1 MKFDPLIINL
11 SLPKTSSSSLKDF
24 CSEYVSATHESW
36 HSGLTV
42 AIIEYFQQRY
52 DITSLLNYYTLRD
65 IALEHKV
72 DSSTFNHFIA
82 ADLVKSR
89 SNSVFIYIYRDP
101 ISWISSFLNMWLS
114 FYYIHKHNLDNS
126 TNLTSSVSWINWIN
140 DYSTL
145 YSSHL
150 NTSLVHQCSLDLFD
164 KHCHS
169 DIFQFLIND
178 LANFWMTTSSNMLN
192 LTSSTNNIHIFS
204 ISNWH
209 SLSKF
214 IMTTLNVASD
224 PASNIVIPRSNQS
237 DLKNYTE
244 FKFDQELIKDHLSSN
259 LLNSIYECYDHL
271 KSKHFISD

>member
-52 DITSLLNYYTLRD
+52 DITALLNYYTLRD

-82 ADLVKSR
+82 EDLVKSR
-89 SNSVFIYIYRDP
+89 SNSTFIYIYRDP
-101 ISWISSFLNMWLS
+101 ISWISSMLNMWLS
-114 FYYIHKHNLDNS
+114 FYYIHKHNLDDS
-126 TNLTSSVSWINWIN
+126 TNLTSSINWINWIN

-145 YSSHL
+145 YSSYL

-164 KHCHS
+164 KHYHS
-169 DIFQFLIND
+169 DVFQFLIND
-178 LANFWMTTSSNMLN
+178 LANFWIATSSKILN
-192 LTSSTNNIHIFS
+192 LNSPTNNIHIFS

-209 SLSKF
+209 SISKF
-214 IMTTLNVASD
+214 IMTILNVTSD
-224 PASNIVIPRSNQS
+224 PTSNITIPRSNQS

-244 FKFDQELIKDHLSSN
+244 FNFDLDLIKDYLPSN
-259 LLNSIYECYDHL
+259 LLNSTYDCYEHL
-271 KSKHFISD
+271 TSKHFISD